1 MIRGQKVIFRL
12 VAPVPQRGT
21 LSSGRVGGFCRA
33 HRRPTSAERRLKI
46 FYAVSEIFR
55 VQLLPFS
62 PHIVTTDEIS
72 EPHKRHII
80 VVDGMYKVSELH
92 DPSLLRARV
101 GGH

>member
-1 MIRGQKVIFRL
+1 MIPGQKVIFRL
-12 VAPVPQRGT
+12 GAPVPQRGT

-33 HRRPTSAERRLKI
+33 HRGPTSCERRLEI
-46 FYAVSEIFR
+46 LYTVSEIFR
-55 VQLLPFS
+55 VKLLPFS

-72 EPHKRHII
+72 EPHKRHMI
-80 VVDGMYKVSELH
+80 VVNGLYKMLELH